1 MEALVIFQRRGGEKD
16 DFAVSIVYEDGLYY
30 VTVNEKDR
38 RDPQYYEHTF
48 NHFRHVR
55 TYIAVLMNQV
65 LNDVDPE
72 NKFLY
77 VQYTI
82 PYFPTVIMPVKRL
95 KNALYYRRFR
105 QALSFFFRQPAE

>member
-1 MEALVIFQRRGGEKD
+1 MEALVIFQRQSGIKD
-16 DFAVSIVYEDGLYY
+16 DFEVSIAYKDGSYY
-30 VTVNEKDR
+30 VTVNEKDE

-48 NHFRHVR
+48 QQFSHVR
-55 TYIAVLMNQV
+55 NYIAVLVNQV
-65 LNDVDPE
+65 LNDVDSD
-72 NKFLY
+72 NKFMY

-95 KNALYYRRFR
+95 KKTLYYNRFR